1 MSADQLLCQ
10 ISQTTPDEEWF
21 DFNNSF
27 DIPSGCLDSNAT
39 SIDSVSPRDFDL
51 AFPDLGECNWG
62 ATPTACPENLFSEFV
77 SYDGPYETYPGLSL
91 NSPQIGL
98 SANDAIQ
105 PLPTLSDQE
114 LAGLTFDDAWPQEAT
129 YPEDPFYASIRQM
142 VEAQA
147 MADSGCSTLKEKRRD
162 ASIAI
167 HLQRLHEASSSEFVP
182 STSSTTFP
190 SPCWSGSAQSSTG
203 SCATPAN
210 GSSPDMSEKDQ
221 VTTPQASPSSG
232 AMELV
237 LDLNMNT
244 TTNVPKK
251 QKPRSKAQKES
262 YIKVRKYGA
271 CEKHRKQH
279 KRCNCLEK
287 AAALGLA
294 NGSFVSSTHAVAQS
308 ATNTQVHVHGRGN
321 ERHISWKQANISPT
335 LQPTGLHGV
344 EPATARSQV
353 QLPHVLRPSKAS
365 VLVTQKDQTLRATT
379 QHPVRPSTTGQ
390 PDSLVHRPP
399 QPAALCRCG
408 DQAAATSNRK
418 HFQSDGSAIRT
429 PGLGQY
435 LQLYNL
441 RPDQGLRPDH
451 GMRPNHGIRPD
462 HGLRPDHGVRPDHG
476 LRPHPRQSLTIEVSR
491 GAVSGGGCDQTRDKT
506 HVNTQPV
513 NRGCHTTR
521 TPLSRNR
528 RGTSDTQPSATQLP
542 TVVQYTGSVFLQTS
556 SALTRF
562 VDFGNMVVSSL
573 GSSFGRLAVSTLRK
587 HLLVR
592 KDIGFW

>member
-62 ATPTACPENLFSEFV
+62 ATPPACPENLFSEFV

-167 HLQRLHEASSSEFVP
+167 HLQRLQEASSSVFVP

-190 SPCWSGSAQSSTG
+190 SPCWSGSAKSSTG

-221 VTTPQASPSSG
+221 VATPQASPSSG

-287 AAALGLA
+287 AAARGLA

-308 ATNTQVHVHGRGN
+308 ATNTQLHVHGRGN
-321 ERHISWKQANISPT
+321 ERHTSWKQANISPT

-344 EPATARSQV
+344 EQATARSQV
-353 QLPHVLRPSKAS
+353 QLPHALRPSKAS
-365 VLVTQKDQTLRATT
+365 VLVTQKDQILRTT
-379 QHPVRPSTTGQ
+379 IQHPVRPSTTGQ

-399 QPAALCRCG
+399 QPAALRRGG

-451 GMRPNHGIRPD
+451 G
-462 HGLRPDHGVRPDHG
+462 VRPDHG

-491 GAVSGGGCDQTRDKT
+491 GAVSSGGCDQTRDKT
-506 HVNTQPV
+506 HISTQPV
-513 NRGCHTTR
+513 NRGCHTTC

-528 RGTSDTQPSATQLP
+528 RGTSDTQPSVTQLP
-542 TVVQYTGSVFLQTS
+542 TVAQYTGSVFLQNP

-562 VDFGNMVVSSL
+562 VDFGNMVVSWL
-573 GSSFGRLAVSTLRK
+573 GSSFGKLAVSTLRK
-587 HLLVR
+587 YWLVR